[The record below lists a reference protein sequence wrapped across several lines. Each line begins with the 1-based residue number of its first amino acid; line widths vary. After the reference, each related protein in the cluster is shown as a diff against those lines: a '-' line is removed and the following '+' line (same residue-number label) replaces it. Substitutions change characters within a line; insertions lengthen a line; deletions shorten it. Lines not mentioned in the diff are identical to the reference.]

1 MYLPRFL
8 INFFVRQGIQKKI
21 AQLDDPVVF
30 RKYMDAV
37 GAKSSRLP
45 KEVAVT
51 RLPTTPELVTLG
63 LPNARQDAVILYLH
77 GGGYVF
83 GSFATHGMLMAKLAK
98 AAQMPVVHV
107 EYRLSPEHPY
117 PAAVEDAVFAYQWVR
132 TNYPQS
138 KIYVGGDSA
147 GAGLTLALMQKLRTD
162 ALTLAD
168 GIFLFSPWTDL
179 SGTLPAVKNNGPTEY
194 MLAESGLHQ
203 AAAAYAPCGDVN
215 DPMLSPIHANYQ
227 DMPSMLVQFVPHEIL
242 ADDARTVIARAREAG
257 VTVTATEWPGNA
269 HAFQTLGNLRD
280 ADRAIA
286 EVAQWLARVGN
297 SE

>member
-1 MYLPRFL
+1 MYVPRFL
-8 INFFVRQGIQKKI
+8 VNFLVRQGIQKKI
-21 AQLDDPVVF
+21 AQLDDPVSF

-45 KEVAVT
+45 KDVTVT
-51 RLPTTPELVTLG
+51 RQPTTPELITIT
-63 LPNARQDAVILYLH
+63 PPSAASDAVILYLH

-98 AAQMPVVHV
+98 AARLPVVHV

-117 PAAVEDAVFAYQWVR
+117 PAAVEDALFAHHWVR
-132 TNYPQS
+132 QTYPQA
-138 KIYVGGDSA
+138 KLYIGGDSA
-147 GAGLTLALMQKLRTD
+147 GAGLTLALLQKLR
-162 ALTLAD
+162 AGGIAMPD
-168 GIFLFSPWTDL
+168 GIFLFSPWADL
-179 SGTLPAVKNNGPTEY
+179 SGTSNAVKNNARTEY
-194 MLAESGLHQ
+194 MLAKNGLHQ

-215 DPMLSPIHANYQ
+215 DPMLSPIHANYAG
-227 DMPSMLVQFVPHEIL
+227 MPPMLVQFVPHEIL

-257 VTVTATEWPGNA
+257 VSVTASEWPGNA

-286 EVAQWLARVGN
+286 EVASWLTRH
-297 SE
+297 